1 MGSGIEE
8 LPRLHLGLDD
18 LQHGLGRPRYLPAVG
33 TEHLVHHDYLVTHG
47 VEERGT
53 TLVGVRVRARA
64 RARMRVRL
72 RLGLG
77 VELGLGEGEGLG
89 FGLGATSGAG
99 EAAEE
104 GRVNRGHRAVHVGVI
119 HFGQ

>member
-53 TLVGVRVRARA
+53 TLVRVRV
-64 RARMRVRL
+64 

-77 VELGLGEGEGLG
+77 LGLGLGFG